1 MATRRRMG
9 VVDSVNEMIHQMND
23 QDSGEYLPAEIPEE
37 IPETATDR
45 VSAMLATASGLER
58 SELKVYR
65 LNQGSL
71 EYCKGYKPDQ
81 FEDGNFDMLREQ
93 FGPGEYEMRLY
104 GPHPVTK
111 KFGVRNQVR
120 IKFAHQTEIK
130 HSELPSG
137 LAQVLGTIANGQAQ
151 MLDALVQMKQ
161 QPQKDPMEEM
171 TKMLSMMTMMR
182 QAMGMDGQQRSG
194 SSIGEIVEA
203 IRELRSAADEVS
215 PQREEPESMMAMLP
229 KVLDIVSAGM
239 GKGQAQAEPEPEQFN
254 QVQLPPA
261 FAQAPQQPQAQPQSE
276 PQPAYQ
282 PNPEPVQTQPQTEE
296 QMQFGKYLFK
306 LRAYLSALV
315 DMATRAIPPEK
326 TAEFVVDKL
335 PDELLEIMELP
346 NWFEQLAAVAPE
358 VKNHEAY
365 LRQVRDL
372 ALGMLEFED
381 EGDDNIKTITPD

>member
-1 MATRRRMG
+1 MG

-120 IKFAHQTEIK
+120 IKFAHQAEVK

-137 LAQVLGTIANGQAQ
+137 LAQVLGTIAQGQER

-182 QAMGMDGQQRSG
+182 QAMGMDNQSRAG
-194 SSIGEIVEA
+194 SSISEIVGA

-215 PQREEPESMMAMLP
+215 PQREEPETMMAMLP

-239 GKGQAQAEPEPEQFN
+239 NKGQAQPQPEPEAEFHP
-254 QVQLPPA
+254 VQLPPS
-261 FAQAPQQPQAQPQSE
+261 FAQAQPQ
-276 PQPAYQ
+276 PQPQPQYQ
-282 PNPEPVQTQPQTEE
+282 PNPEPQPAQPTEDND
-296 QMQFGKYLFK
+296 MANPLVIIK
-306 LRAYLSALV
+306 LKAYLKTLT
-315 DMATRAIPPEK
+315 DMAVALTPVDKA
-326 TAEFVVDKL
+326 ADFVYDKL
-335 PDELLEIMELP
+335 PDDLIEIMLLD
-346 NWFEQLAAVAPE
+346 NWFELLSGFAPAVKP
-358 VKNHEAY
+358 HEAW
-365 LRQVRDL
+365 LRQVRD
-372 ALGMLEFED
+372 AAMAMFEIED
-381 EGDDNIKTITPD
+381 EAEPEDDPKVGGTD

>member
-1 MATRRRMG
+1 MATRLQKIQQFE
-9 VVDSVNEMIHQMND
+9 DEEAAQ
-23 QDSGEYLPAEIPEE
+23 QYLPAEIPEDFE
-37 IPETATDR
+37 ETATDR
-45 VSAMLATASGLER
+45 VASMLASINGMER
-58 SELKVYR
+58 SELKVYKIKD
-65 LNQGSL
+65 GAL
-71 EYCKGYKPDQ
+71 EYCQGFKPEQ
-81 FEDGNFDMLREQ
+81 FEEGNFDLLRDR
-93 FGPGEYEMRLY
+93 FGPGEFELRLY
-104 GPHPVTK
+104 ATHPQTR
-111 KFGVRNQVR
+111 KFGIRSKLRV
-120 IKFAHQTEIK
+120 KMSEINK
-130 HSELPSG
+130 AAVTDSLPSG
-137 LAQVLGTIANGQAQ
+137 IAQVLGAIAQGQSQ

-215 PQREEPESMMAMLP
+215 PQREEPETMMAMLP

-239 GKGQAQAEPEPEQFN
+239 GKGQPQAQPEPEAFHP
-254 QVQLPPA
+254 VDLPPA
-261 FAQAPQQPQAQPQSE
+261 FAQAPQQVQAQPE
-276 PQPAYQ
+276 PQAQPAYQ
-282 PNPEPVQTQPQTEE
+282 PNPEPEPSQSQPQSED

-315 DMATRAIPPEK
+315 DMATKAIPPEK

-346 NWFEQLAAVAPE
+346 NWFEQLTAVAPE

-381 EGDDNIKTITPD
+381 EGEDDIKTITPE

>member
-1 MATRRRMG
+1 MATRLQKIQQFEDEEA
-9 VVDSVNEMIHQMND
+9 VQ
-23 QDSGEYLPAEIPEE
+23 QYLPAEIPDE
-37 IPETATDR
+37 IEETATDR
-45 VSAMLATASGLER
+45 VASMLAGINGLDR
-58 SELKVYR
+58 AELKVYKIKD
-65 LNQGSL
+65 GSL
-71 EYCKGYKPDQ
+71 EYCQGFKPEQ
-81 FEDGNFDMLREQ
+81 FEEGNFDLLRDR
-93 FGPGEYEMRLY
+93 FGHGEFELRLY
-104 GPHPVTK
+104 ATHPQTR
-111 KFGVRNQVR
+111 KFGIRSKLRV
-120 IKFAHQTEIK
+120 KM
-130 HSELPSG
+130 SEVNKAAMNEGLPSG
-137 LAQVLGTIANGQAQ
+137 LSQVLGAIANGQSQ

-182 QAMGMDGQQRSG
+182 QAMGMDNQSRAG
-194 SSIGEIVEA
+194 SSISEIVGA

-215 PQREEPESMMAMLP
+215 PQREEPETMMAMLP

-239 GKGQAQAEPEPEQFN
+239 SKGQAQVQPEPEAFHP
-254 QVQLPPA
+254 VDLPPA
-261 FAQAPQQPQAQPQSE
+261 FAQAPQQVQAQAEPQAP
-276 PQPAYQ
+276 PAYQ
-282 PNPEPVQTQPQTEE
+282 PNPEPEPTQTTPQTEE

-315 DMATRAIPPEK
+315 DMATKVVPVEK

-381 EGDDNIKTITPD
+381 DGEDDIKTITPD

>member
-1 MATRRRMG
+1 MATRLQKIQQFE
-9 VVDSVNEMIHQMND
+9 DEEAAQ
-23 QDSGEYLPAEIPEE
+23 QYLPAEIPEE

-65 LNQGSL
+65 LNQGTL

-137 LAQVLGTIANGQAQ
+137 LAQVLGTIAQGQAQ

-161 QPQKDPMEEM
+161 APAKDPMEEM

-182 QAMGMDGQQRSG
+182 QAMGMDGQQSRAG
-194 SSIGEIVEA
+194 SSISEIVGA

-215 PQREEPESMMAMLP
+215 PQREEPETMMAMLP

-239 GKGQAQAEPEPEQFN
+239 GKAQAQAQPEQPQDF
-254 QVQLPPA
+254 QPVQLPPS
-261 FAQAPQQPQAQPQSE
+261 F
-276 PQPAYQ
+276 YQ
-282 PNPEPVQTQPQTEE
+282 PEHSSQPVPETPAVPAPSPIPQNQQPQTEDE
-296 QMQFGKYLFK
+296 VNHLKYIFK
-306 LRAYLSALV
+306 LRSYLSALV
-315 DMATRAIPPEK
+315 DFAVKLAPAET
-326 TAEFVVDKL
+326 TAQFVVDKL
-335 PDELLEIMELP
+335 PDELIEIMELP
-346 NWFEQLAAVAPE
+346 NWFEQLAQVAPE
-358 VKNHEAY
+358 VQKHEEY
-365 LRQVRDL
+365 LRKVRDL
-372 ALGMLEFED
+372 ALSMIDYED
-381 EGDDNIKTITPD
+381 EPEDDPKVGGTD

>member
-1 MATRRRMG
+1 MATRLQKIQQF
-9 VVDSVNEMIHQMND
+9 EEEEAAQ
-23 QDSGEYLPAEIPEE
+23 QYLPAEIPDE
-37 IPETATDR
+37 IEETATDR
-45 VSAMLATASGLER
+45 VASMLAGINGLDR
-58 SELKVYR
+58 AELKVYKIKD
-65 LNQGSL
+65 GSL
-71 EYCKGYKPDQ
+71 EYCQGFKPEQ
-81 FEDGNFDMLREQ
+81 FEEGNFDLLRDR
-93 FGPGEYEMRLY
+93 FGHGEFELRLY
-104 GPHPVTK
+104 ATHPQTR
-111 KFGVRNQVR
+111 KFGIRSKLRV
-120 IKFAHQTEIK
+120 KM
-130 HSELPSG
+130 SEVNRAAMNEGLPSG
-137 LAQVLGTIANGQAQ
+137 IAQVLGAIAQGQSQ

-239 GKGQAQAEPEPEQFN
+239 SKGQAQAQPEPEAFHQLD
-254 QVQLPPA
+254 LPPA
-261 FAQAPQQPQAQPQSE
+261 FAQAPQQAQAQPQAE
-276 PQPAYQ
+276 PQAQPAYQ
-282 PNPEPVQTQPQTEE
+282 PNPEPEPTQTTPQSEE

-358 VKNHEAY
+358 VKNHEVY
-365 LRQVRDL
+365 LRQVRDI
-372 ALGMLEFED
+372 ALSMLEFED
-381 EGDDNIKTITPD
+381 EGEDDPTIVNPS

>member
-1 MATRRRMG
+1 MATRLQKIQQFEDEEA
-9 VVDSVNEMIHQMND
+9 VQ
-23 QDSGEYLPAEIPEE
+23 QYLPAEIPDE
-37 IPETATDR
+37 IEETATDR
-45 VSAMLATASGLER
+45 VASMLAGINGLDR
-58 SELKVYR
+58 AELKVYKIKD
-65 LNQGSL
+65 GSL
-71 EYCKGYKPDQ
+71 EYCQGFKPEQ
-81 FEDGNFDMLREQ
+81 FEEGNFDLLRDR
-93 FGPGEYEMRLY
+93 FGHGEFELRLY
-104 GPHPVTK
+104 ATHPQTR
-111 KFGVRNQVR
+111 KFGIRSKLRV
-120 IKFAHQTEIK
+120 KM
-130 HSELPSG
+130 SEVNKAAMNDGLPSG
-137 LAQVLGTIANGQAQ
+137 IAQVLGAIANGQSQ

-215 PQREEPESMMAMLP
+215 PQREEPETMMAMLP

-239 GKGQAQAEPEPEQFN
+239 SKGQPQAQPEPEVFH
-254 QVQLPPA
+254 QVELPPA
-261 FAQAPQQPQAQPQSE
+261 FAQAPQQSQAQPE
-276 PQPAYQ
+276 PQAPPAYQ
-282 PNPEPVQTQPQTEE
+282 PNPEPEQTQSQPQSED

-315 DMATRAIPPEK
+315 DMATKAIPPEK

-381 EGDDNIKTITPD
+381 EGEDDIKTITPE

>member
-1 MATRRRMG
+1 MG
-9 VVDSVNEMIHQMND
+9 VVDSVNEMIHQMSD
-23 QDSGEYLPAEIPEE
+23 QESGEYLPAEIPEE

-120 IKFAHQTEIK
+120 IKFAHQTEVR

-182 QAMGMDGQQRSG
+182 QAMGIDNQPRAG

-203 IRELRSAADEVS
+203 IRELRSAADEVA
-215 PQREEPESMMAMLP
+215 PQRDEPESMMSMLP

-239 GKGQAQAEPEPEQFN
+239 GKGQAQAQPEPEEIQP
-254 QVQLPPA
+254 VQLPPT
-261 FAQAPQQPQAQPQSE
+261 FYQQPQPQQSNEQVPVPPAAPAPQPIIEDQQSQSE
-276 PQPAYQ
+276 DEV
-282 PNPEPVQTQPQTEE
+282 NHL
-296 QMQFGKYLFK
+296 KYIFK

-315 DMATRAIPPEK
+315 DFAVKLAPAE
-326 TAEFVVDKL
+326 TAAQFVVDKL
-335 PDELLEIMELP
+335 PDELIEIMELP
-346 NWFEQLAAVAPE
+346 NWFEQLAHVAPE
-358 VKNHEAY
+358 VKKHEEY
-365 LRQVRDL
+365 LRKVRDL
-372 ALGMLEFED
+372 ALAMIDYDD
-381 EGDDNIKTITPD
+381 EPEAPAAD

>member
-1 MATRRRMG
+1 MATRLQKIQQYE
-9 VVDSVNEMIHQMND
+9 DEEAAQ
-23 QDSGEYLPAEIPEE
+23 QYLPAEIPDE
-37 IPETATDR
+37 IEETATDR
-45 VSAMLATASGLER
+45 VASMLAGINGLDR
-58 SELKVYR
+58 AELKVYKIKD
-65 LNQGSL
+65 GSL
-71 EYCKGYKPDQ
+71 EYCQGFKPEQ
-81 FEDGNFDMLREQ
+81 FEEGNFDLLRDR
-93 FGPGEYEMRLY
+93 FGHGEFELRLY
-104 GPHPVTK
+104 ATHPQTR
-111 KFGVRNQVR
+111 KFGIRSKLRV
-120 IKFAHQTEIK
+120 KM
-130 HSELPSG
+130 SEVNRAAMNDGLPSG
-137 LAQVLGTIANGQAQ
+137 IAQVLGAIANGQSQ

-182 QAMGMDGQQRSG
+182 QAMGMDNQSRAG
-194 SSIGEIVEA
+194 SSISEIVGA

-215 PQREEPESMMAMLP
+215 PQREEPETMMAMLP

-239 GKGQAQAEPEPEQFN
+239 SKGQPQAQPEPEAFHP
-254 QVQLPPA
+254 VDLPPA
-261 FAQAPQQPQAQPQSE
+261 FAQAPQQPQAQPQAE
-276 PQPAYQ
+276 TQAQPAYQ
-282 PNPEPVQTQPQTEE
+282 PNPEPEPSQSQPQSED

-315 DMATRAIPPEK
+315 DMATKAIPPEK

-358 VKNHEAY
+358 VKNHEVY

-381 EGDDNIKTITPD
+381 EGEDDPKIVNPE

>member
-1 MATRRRMG
+1 MATRLQKIQQFE
-9 VVDSVNEMIHQMND
+9 DEEAAQ
-23 QDSGEYLPAEIPEE
+23 QYLPAEIPEDFE
-37 IPETATDR
+37 ETATDR
-45 VSAMLATASGLER
+45 VASMLASINGMER
-58 SELKVYR
+58 SELKVYKIKD
-65 LNQGSL
+65 GAL
-71 EYCKGYKPDQ
+71 EYCQGFKPEQ
-81 FEDGNFDMLREQ
+81 FEEGNFDLLRDR
-93 FGPGEYEMRLY
+93 FGPGEFELRLY
-104 GPHPVTK
+104 ATHPQTR
-111 KFGVRNQVR
+111 KFGIRSKLRV
-120 IKFAHQTEIK
+120 KMSEINK
-130 HSELPSG
+130 AAVDNNFPSG

-182 QAMGMDGQQRSG
+182 QAMGMDGQQRSS

-215 PQREEPESMMAMLP
+215 PQREEPETMMAMLP

-239 GKGQAQAEPEPEQFN
+239 SKGQPQAQPEPEAFHP
-254 QVQLPPA
+254 VDLPPA
-261 FAQAPQQPQAQPQSE
+261 FAQAPQQAQAQPQAE
-276 PQPAYQ
+276 PQAQPAYQ
-282 PNPEPVQTQPQTEE
+282 PNPEPEPTQTTPQSEE

-315 DMATRAIPPEK
+315 DMATKAIPPEK

-358 VKNHEAY
+358 VKNHETY

-381 EGDDNIKTITPD
+381 DGEDDPKTITPE

>member
-1 MATRRRMG
+1 MATRLQKIQQF
-9 VVDSVNEMIHQMND
+9 EEEEAAQ
-23 QDSGEYLPAEIPEE
+23 QYLPAEIPEE
-37 IPETATDR
+37 IEETATDR
-45 VSAMLATASGLER
+45 VASMLAGINGLER
-58 SELKVYR
+58 SELKVYK

-71 EYCKGYKPDQ
+71 EYCQGFKPEQ
-81 FEDGNFDMLREQ
+81 FEEGNFDLLRDR
-93 FGPGEYEMRLY
+93 FGHGEFELRLY
-104 GPHPVTK
+104 ATHPQTR
-111 KFGVRNQVR
+111 KFGIRSKLRV
-120 IKFAHQTEIK
+120 KM
-130 HSELPSG
+130 SEVNKAAMNEGLPSG
-137 LAQVLGTIANGQAQ
+137 LSQVLGAIANGQSQ

-215 PQREEPESMMAMLP
+215 PQREEPENMMAMLP

-239 GKGQAQAEPEPEQFN
+239 SKGQPQVQAQPEPEAFHPID
-254 QVQLPPA
+254 LPPA
-261 FAQAPQQPQAQPQSE
+261 FAQTSQQVQAQREPQAQPAYQAQQDQPQPIQDSPQSE
-276 PQPAYQ
+276 D
-282 PNPEPVQTQPQTEE
+282 

-315 DMATRAIPPEK
+315 DMATKAIPPEK

-372 ALGMLEFED
+372 ALSMLEFDDEVED
-381 EGDDNIKTITPD
+381 DIKTITPD